1 MYTFNSTLETI
12 VGVAQNVGKSEMTR
26 LKTVQLGTNLW
37 HFFALRHIFFC
48 CYGWLQVFIILQLFF
63 FNETLIAG
71 CQLELNSKSQFIF
84 PGAAV
89 DKIKELN
96 IPIRGEVFGGKDS
109 TLQELMCRINEKA
122 LYSVICNNMF
132 DDP

>member
-1 MYTFNSTLETI
+1 MYTFNSTLETR

-63 FNETLIAG
+63 LKDTLITR

-89 DKIKELN
+89 VKIEELYIFIHIWIYPRSGGSIWWKRPN
-96 IPIRGEVFGGKDS
+96 ITGA
-109 TLQELMCRINEKA
+109 QN
-122 LYSVICNNMF
+122 
-132 DDP
+132 